1 MSTPISELVVY
12 VDRDAAPVRAGLAY
26 FTHGRQR
33 VSTSFAYDPAY
44 LADPRSVDLEPGLP
58 RQSGQQYTG
67 GLPGCFQDSSPDRW
81 GRNLID
87 RRRRALQQEASRRLP
102 AATAVDYLIGVSDL
116 TRQGDLRFAATDGGP
131 FLDPGQPV
139 PQLVALPRLLAA
151 ADQVNSDGDD
161 LAAVKELLDAGS
173 GSLGGARPK
182 ASVRAEDGRL
192 LIAKFPH
199 PDDTWNVMAWEQT
212 ALDLAQAAGIAVPGH
227 RLSAV
232 GRRAVLLLDRFDRDS
247 AGRRVGYLSAMSLL
261 AARDG
266 DERDYLDIAGA
277 LPEHGARVRADL
289 AELFRRVVFSVAVHN
304 TDDHLRNHGFLR
316 VPGGWRLSPVFDVNP
331 DPEPGR
337 TRVTSIAGTVAGEDE
352 PEALPHLAR
361 ECRLREEETS
371 AIIRQVHQA
380 VGGWR
385 ETAAR
390 NGIDA
395 AEQARFAEVLDAR
408 LAALAPLTS

>member
-1 MSTPISELVVY
+1 MSTAVSELVVY
-12 VDRDAAPVRAGLAY
+12 VELDGAPVRAGLAY

-44 LADPRSVDLEPGLP
+44 LADSRSVDLEPGLP

-87 RRRRALQQEASRRLP
+87 KRRRALQQAAASRLP
-102 AATAVDYLIGVSDL
+102 ATTTVDYLIGVSDL
-116 TRQGDLRFAATDGGP
+116 TRQGDLRFAGADGGP
-131 FLDPGQPV
+131 FLDPGQTV
-139 PQLVALPRLLAA
+139 PKLVSLPRLLAA
-151 ADQVNSDGDD
+151 ADQVASDGDD

-182 ASVRAEDGRL
+182 ASVRAEGGGL
-192 LIAKFPH
+192 L
-199 PDDTWNVMAWEQT
+199 T
-212 ALDLAQAAGIAVPGH
+212 
-227 RLSAV
+227 AV
-232 GRRAVLLLDRFDRDS
+232 GRRSVLLLDRFDRGP

-261 AARDG
+261 GARDG
-266 DERDYLDIAGA
+266 DERDYLDIAEA

-331 DPEPGR
+331 DPEPGS
-337 TRVTSIAGTVAGEDE
+337 TRVTGIAGTVAAEDE

-361 ECRLREEETS
+361 ECRLRDEEAS
-371 AIIRQVHQA
+371 AVISQVLHA

-385 ETAAR
+385 ETATR

-395 AEQARFAEVLDAR
+395 AEQARFADVLDGG